1 MFSTLAPYIEYTN
14 PADQP
19 SNASQ
24 DVPHNDL
31 FLEVP
36 VGPLDTSNGG
46 EAQAQEPLADAEGSV
61 QRNATVGSNSSRAES
76 STRQTQSPSQDR
88 EASVMYKVL
97 YPILDEDKKVSGS
110 AVSPPRKSKLS
121 KHRELSK
128 SDAEDTLQ
136 RFIDAR
142 NLFAFLDRNF
152 LVATH
157 AREMPFEI
165 LAKIFESLQLH
176 KVDTQ
181 GMTTDVKFH
190 MAENHLQTYV
200 EDLTLDDIRND
211 DDAIIEA
218 IILGERWR
226 CVRLYTEGFLH
237 AVDGRISRAILA
249 GTTCLKSRHPALIET
264 P

>member
-97 YPILDEDKKVSGS
+97 YPILDEDKKS
-110 AVSPPRKSKLS
+110 
-121 KHRELSK
+121 
-128 SDAEDTLQ
+128 
-136 RFIDAR
+136 I
-142 NLFAFLDRNF
+142 
-152 LVATH
+152 
-157 AREMPFEI
+157 
-165 LAKIFESLQLH
+165 
-176 KVDTQ
+176 
-181 GMTTDVKFH
+181 
-190 MAENHLQTYV
+190 
-200 EDLTLDDIRND
+200 
-211 DDAIIEA
+211 
-218 IILGERWR
+218 
-226 CVRLYTEGFLH
+226 
-237 AVDGRISRAILA
+237 RISGISSQKKQIIKA
-249 GTTCLKSRHPALIET
+249 SRTVEIGCRGYPAAFY
-264 P
+264 